1 MEGKT
6 NSDAASFLG
15 IANEQ
20 PPPLPTPAPFW
31 LCRIILVIKVVKN
44 SVTMK
49 GSPVLSNRY
58 ISSVL
63 LSNRCGSDPI
73 YQFYPTDAVLL
84 FHFTSSSQQMPFFC
98 SNLPVLSNRCRSFVP
113 IDQFYPTDSVL
124 LFHFTSSIPQILF
137 FCSNWPVLSN
147 RCRSSVLLY

>member
-1 MEGKT
+1 
-6 NSDAASFLG
+6 
-15 IANEQ
+15 
-20 PPPLPTPAPFW
+20 
-31 LCRIILVIKVVKN
+31 
-44 SVTMK
+44 MK

-124 LFHFTSSIPQILF
+124 LFQLTSSIQQMPFFCSTLLVLLSYRFRSSVPIYQFYPTDAGLLFHFTSSI
-137 FCSNWPVLSN
+137 
-147 RCRSSVLLY
+147 RSSVPLY